1 MIEPIIMSNT
11 YIFNEPDEVV
21 ILDKIIDDH
30 NYKKY
35 KVKCVVTGE
44 MIMMSATANEP
55 KQLKLFHETYEEYK
69 IKILSIDPL
78 NYKWI
83 HNIIDGLAE
92 QESIMFSDDQIII
105 IPTFTWNQLDPTKF
119 HILTIPKD
127 KTIRSIRDLTQE
139 DVPLLIHIRDKTT
152 EIIKSKYGI
161 SKEQIKMYIHYSP
174 STWHLHIHFCHV
186 DDTTVNS
193 SVERSHEL
201 SSVIFNLSI
210 CTDYYKL
217 LNILSC

>member
-1 MIEPIIMSNT
+1 MINT

-21 ILDKIIDDH
+21 ILDKIIDDQ

-44 MIMMSATANEP
+44 MIISITNDEP
-55 KQLKLFHETYEEYK
+55 RDLNLVHETYEEYK
-69 IKILSIDPL
+69 IKMASIDPL

-92 QESIMFSDDQIII
+92 QESIMFQDDKIII
-105 IPTFTWNQLDPTKF
+105 IPTFTWNQVDQTKF
-119 HILTIPKD
+119 HLLTIPKD
-127 KTIRSIRDLTQE
+127 KTIRSIRDLTQK
-139 DVPLLIHIRDKTT
+139 DVPLLTHIMDKTI

-161 SKEQIKMYIHYSP
+161 SKEQLKMYIHYSP
-174 STWHLHIHFCHV
+174 STWHLHIHFCQIN
-186 DDTTVNS
+186 DTSVNS

-201 SSVIFNLSI
+201 STVIFNLNI
-210 CTDYYKL
+210 CSDYYKL